1 MLRCKEIREPLT
13 RIVQVIGPAVAVAR
27 TGPTPI
33 HSAASASFIRQAIM
47 SQQQVLAALQAR
59 VGQEI
64 HLSDWLEVT
73 QARINAFADATGDHQ
88 WIHVD
93 RERAARESPWKT
105 TIAHGYLT
113 LSLYPLLRG
122 LVDEEQPLFPGVK
135 QVINYGL
142 DKLRFPNAVKSGSRV
157 RARCVLL
164 KVEEAAGGLQMS
176 EQYTVE
182 IEGEPKPAC
191 VAEAIMR
198 AYF

>member
-1 MLRCKEIREPLT
+1 MGEQT
-13 RIVQVIGPAVAVAR
+13 
-27 TGPTPI
+27 
-33 HSAASASFIRQAIM
+33 AAQRVMAEFAP
-47 SQQQVLAALQAR
+47 R

-64 HLSDWLEVT
+64 HCSDWVSIT
-73 QARINAFADATGDHQ
+73 QERIREFAQATGDHQ

-93 RERAARESPWKT
+93 PERAARESPWKS

-122 LVDEEQPLFPGVK
+122 LVEADKPLFPGVTR
-135 QVINYGL
+135 VINYGL

-157 RARCVLL
+157 RAHCVLL
-164 KVEEAAGGLQMS
+164 KLEEVTGGLQLT

-182 IEGEPKPAC
+182 IDGEAKPAC

-198 AYF
+198 VYF

>member
-1 MLRCKEIREPLT
+1 MT
-13 RIVQVIGPAVAVAR
+13 D
-27 TGPTPI
+27 
-33 HSAASASFIRQAIM
+33 QA
-47 SQQQVLAALQAR
+47 QVLTTLQKK

-64 HLSDWLEVT
+64 HCSEWFDVT
-73 QARINAFADATGDHQ
+73 QERIDAFASATGDFQ

-93 RERAARESPWKT
+93 PQRAARESPYGG

-122 LVDEEQPLFPGVK
+122 LVEAGAPLYPGV
-135 QVINYGL
+135 QRVINYGL
-142 DKLRFPNAVKSGSRV
+142 DKLRFPNAVRAGSRV

-164 KVEEAAGGLQMS
+164 AVEPVAGGLQTR

-182 IEGEPKPAC
+182 IDGEAKPGC

-198 AYF
+198 VYF

>member
-1 MLRCKEIREPLT
+1 
-13 RIVQVIGPAVAVAR
+13 
-27 TGPTPI
+27 
-33 HSAASASFIRQAIM
+33 M
-47 SQQQVLAALQAR
+47 SQQQVLERLQAQ
-59 VGQEI
+59 VGQEV
-64 HLSDWLEVT
+64 HVSDWYEVT

-93 RERAARESPWKT
+93 PERAARESPWKA

-113 LSLYPLLRG
+113 LSLYPMLRG
-122 LVDEEQPLFPGVK
+122 LVAADRPLFEGVR

-142 DKLRFPNAVKSGSRV
+142 DKLRFPSAVVAGSRI
-157 RARCVLL
+157 RAHCVLQ
-164 KVEEAAGGLQMS
+164 KVEPVSGGLQLT

-182 IEGEPKPAC
+182 IEGQPKPAC